1 MAKKMVVAAMLAVA
15 FIGAIFIVMNLL
27 KNNETVVYNK
37 NYTWH
42 AELDTAAGVET
53 LVRGNK
59 IDHIKNDARKL
70 VSALNKSVEGF
81 ETTHPLTDAVKT
93 EFPQINLQ
101 KIEQQTANVEIT
113 NDRYLTQNMGSD
125 GAQDYL
131 AEVTFTLTENPGIKA
146 VNFIF
151 NAGDHAMPGL
161 YSRESF
167 TSYEIVIDDGH
178 KR

>member
-1 MAKKMVVAAMLAVA
+1 MAKKLVVALMLAAA
-15 FIGAIFIVMNLL
+15 FIGAIFIVISVL
-27 KNNETVVYNK
+27 KKNEAVVYNM
-37 NYTWH
+37 NYTWR
-42 AELDTAAGVET
+42 AENDQATGVDT
-53 LVRGNK
+53 LIRGNK
-59 IDHIKNDARKL
+59 IDRIKNDVNKL
-70 VSALNKSVEGF
+70 ITALNKAVE
-81 ETTHPLTDAVKT
+81 DAEASRPQGDGVNT

-101 KIEQQTANVEIT
+101 KVEQQTANIEIS
-113 NDRYLTQNMGSD
+113 NDQYLTQSMGSS

-146 VNFIF
+146 VNFLF

-167 TSYEIVIDDGH
+167 TSYKITRDDS

>member
-1 MAKKMVVAAMLAVA
+1 MAKKLVVASMLAVA

-42 AELDTAAGVET
+42 AELDSAGVET

-70 VSALNKSVEGF
+70 VSALNKTVEDF
-81 ETTHPLTDAVKT
+81 ETTRPQTDVVKT

-101 KIEQQTANVEIT
+101 KIEQQTANVEVA
-113 NDRYLTQNMGSD
+113 NDQYLTQNMGSD

-131 AEVTFTLTENPGIKA
+131 AEVTFTLTEHPGIKA

-167 TSYEIVIDDGH
+167 AAYKIVIDDGH